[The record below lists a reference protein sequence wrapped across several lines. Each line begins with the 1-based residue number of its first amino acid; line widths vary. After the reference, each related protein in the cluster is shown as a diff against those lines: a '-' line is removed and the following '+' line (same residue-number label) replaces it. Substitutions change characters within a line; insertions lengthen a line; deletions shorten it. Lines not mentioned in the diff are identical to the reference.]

1 MAVGIATVLYSTV
14 GYCGSG
20 FQRAMVAIRP
30 YQAQGKNNPFDLGD
44 HHETMSTKEADR
56 YKD

>member
-1 MAVGIATVLYSTV
+1 MAVGIATLLYSTV
-14 GYCGSG
+14 GYFGSG

-44 HHETMSTKEADR
+44 HHETMNTKGADKQ
-56 YKD
+56 KD